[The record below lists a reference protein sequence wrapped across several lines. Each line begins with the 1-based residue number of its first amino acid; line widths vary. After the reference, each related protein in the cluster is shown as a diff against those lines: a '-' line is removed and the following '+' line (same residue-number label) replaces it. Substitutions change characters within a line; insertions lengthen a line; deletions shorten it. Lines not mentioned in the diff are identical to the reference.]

1 MSKPNNPLRNV
12 RIVLSHTSHP
22 GNIGATARAMK
33 TMGLHDLRLV
43 RPKAFPDPMAV
54 AMSAGATDVLDGAGI
69 TATLG
74 ESLVGATL
82 VVGCTARRR
91 DLSHELL
98 SARDAAPLLL
108 AQAAVA
114 PVALVFGTEMS
125 GLTNAELDQCQMLVQ
140 IPANPDYSSL
150 NLAAAVQILGYELRC
165 ALQAAADPN
174 ASPAK
179 PVAELAA
186 HHDLELFYQEMEQTL
201 VQIGFLNLAAP
212 RRLMTRLRRLYA
224 RAQLEK
230 DELNI
235 LMGILKHIKTPA
247 RINAAKPNRILD

>member
-1 MSKPNNPLRNV
+1 MNKLDSPLDNV

-22 GNIGATARAMK
+22 GNIGAAARAMK

-43 RPKAFPDPMAV
+43 EPKLFPDPMAV
-54 AMSAGATDVLDGAGI
+54 AMASGASDVLDAARIG
-69 TATLG
+69 ATL
-74 ESLVGATL
+74 EEALVGATL

-91 DLSHELL
+91 DLSHDFM
-98 SARDAAPLLL
+98 SARDAAPRLL
-108 AQAAVA
+108 AQAATA

-125 GLTNAELDQCQMLVQ
+125 GLTNAELELCQLLVQ

-165 ALQAAADPN
+165 ALPDLVRVDN
-174 ASPAK
+174 A
-179 PVAELAA
+179 VTELAA
-186 HHDLELFYQEMEQTL
+186 HHDLELFYQELEQVL
-201 VQIGFLNLAAP
+201 IQIGFLNLAAP

-230 DELNI
+230 GELNI

-247 RINAAKPNRILD
+247 RINAPKPPNS

>member
-1 MSKPNNPLRNV
+1 MSNINQPLDNV

-22 GNIGATARAMK
+22 GNIGAAARAMK

-43 RPKAFPDPMAV
+43 QPKSFPDAMAV
-54 AMSAGATDVLDGAGI
+54 AMSAGATDVLDAAGI
-69 TATLG
+69 TDTLAAA
-74 ESLVGATL
+74 LTGAT
-82 VVGCTARRR
+82 VVAGCTARRR
-91 DLSHELL
+91 DLSHKLL
-98 SARDAAPLLL
+98 SAREAAPLLL
-108 AQAAVA
+108 AQAAAA

-125 GLTNAELDQCQMLVQ
+125 GLTNAELDQCQMLIN

-165 ALQAAADPN
+165 ALPGLAESKIP
-174 ASPAK
+174 
-179 PVAELAA
+179 PVELAQ
-186 HHDLELFYQEMEQTL
+186 HHDLELFYQELEQTL
-201 VQIGFLNLAAP
+201 VLTGFLNLAAP

-235 LMGILKHIKTPA
+235 LMGMLKHIQTPA
-247 RINAAKPNRILD
+247 RINVPKPQRIVD

>member
-1 MSKPNNPLRNV
+1 MSKPDNPLRNV

-22 GNIGATARAMK
+22 GNIGAAARAMK

-69 TATLG
+69 TDTLS
-74 ESLVGATL
+74 EALVGATL

-108 AQAAVA
+108 DQARAA

-165 ALQAAADPN
+165 ALPETVAVPDK
-174 ASPAK
+174 PAG
-179 PVAELAA
+179 ELAP
-186 HHDLELFYQEMEQTL
+186 HDDLELFYQEMEQTL
-201 VQIGFLNLAAP
+201 IQIGFLNLAAP

-224 RAQLEK
+224 RVKLEK

-235 LMGILKHIKTPA
+235 LMGILKHIKSPTQ
-247 RINAAKPNRILD
+247 INVAKPLRNLD

>member
-1 MSKPNNPLRNV
+1 MSKPDNPLRNV

-22 GNIGATARAMK
+22 GNIGAAARAMK

-69 TATLG
+69 TDTLS
-74 ESLVGATL
+74 EALVGATL

-108 AQAAVA
+108 DQARTA

-165 ALQAAADPN
+165 ALPEVVAVAGK
-174 ASPAK
+174 PAG
-179 PVAELAA
+179 ELAA
-186 HHDLELFYQEMEQTL
+186 HDDLELFYQEMEQTL
-201 VQIGFLNLAAP
+201 IQIGFLNLAAP

-224 RAQLEK
+224 RAKLEK

-235 LMGILKHIKTPA
+235 LMGVLKHVKSPA
-247 RINAAKPNRILD
+247 QINVAKPQRNLD

>member
-1 MSKPNNPLRNV
+1 MSKPDNPLRNV

-22 GNIGATARAMK
+22 GNIGAAARAMK

-69 TATLG
+69 SATLG

-91 DLSHELL
+91 DLSHQLL

-108 AQAAVA
+108 EQARVA

-150 NLAAAVQILGYELRC
+150 NLAAAVQIMGYELRC
-165 ALQAAADPN
+165 ALPEAADTVPE
-174 ASPAK
+174 K
-179 PVAELAA
+179 PVGELAA
-186 HHDLELFYQEMEQTL
+186 HDDLELFYQEMEQTL
-201 VQIGFLNLAAP
+201 IQIGFLNLAAP

-224 RAQLEK
+224 RVKLEK

-235 LMGILKHIKTPA
+235 LMGILKHIKSPTQINVPKAA
-247 RINAAKPNRILD
+247 RNLD